1 MTFAYLDTSA
11 AVKRYVSE
19 PGSLRVRAL
28 LRRHDF
34 LSSAITPVEI
44 TSALCRRKQNGD
56 LSEENFRTV
65 LRRIQNDRRQWELVE
80 LGTMVL
86 SRAEE
91 IIQGSAPVKAL
102 DAIHIASLV
111 TFQAAA
117 GIRIPFIT
125 SDRKQR
131 DAGAQMGLDIVWVG

>member
-44 TSALCRRKQNGD
+44 TSALCWRKQNGD

-91 IIQGSAPVKAL
+91 IIQGSVPVKAL

-125 SDRKQR
+125 SDGKQR
-131 DAGAQMGLDIVWVG
+131 DAAAQMGLDIVWVG

>member
-65 LRRIQNDRRQWELVE
+65 LHRVQNDRRQWELVE
-80 LGTMVL
+80 VGTMVL
-86 SRAEE
+86 TRAEE
-91 IIQGSAPVKAL
+91 IIQGSVPVKAL

-117 GIRIPFIT
+117 RIRIPFIT
-125 SDRKQR
+125 GDGKQR
-131 DAGAQMGLDIVWVG
+131 DAAGQMGLDTVWVG

>member
-80 LGTMVL
+80 VGTMVL

-91 IIQGSAPVKAL
+91 IIQGSVPVKAL

-125 SDRKQR
+125 SDGKQR
-131 DAGAQMGLDIVWVG
+131 DAAAQMGLDIVWVG

>member
-91 IIQGSAPVKAL
+91 IIQGSVPVKAL

-125 SDRKQR
+125 SDGKQR
-131 DAGAQMGLDIVWVG
+131 DAAAQMGLDIVWVG

>member
-65 LRRIQNDRRQWELVE
+65 LHRVQNDRRQWELVE
-80 LGTMVL
+80 VGTMVL
-86 SRAEE
+86 TRAEE
-91 IIQGSAPVKAL
+91 IIQGSVPVKAL

-117 GIRIPFIT
+117 RIRIPFIT
-125 SDRKQR
+125 GDGKQR
-131 DAGAQMGLDIVWVG
+131 DAAAQMGLDTVWVG